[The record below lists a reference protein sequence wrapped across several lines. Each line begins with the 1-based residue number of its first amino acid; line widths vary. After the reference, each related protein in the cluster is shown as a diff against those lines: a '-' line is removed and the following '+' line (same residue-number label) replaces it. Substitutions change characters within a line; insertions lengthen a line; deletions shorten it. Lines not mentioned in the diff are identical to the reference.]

1 MIILYPALA
10 ILFFLLAGY
19 YGAVRAILLDSPLD
33 WLRAAGPPMRLD
45 QGDADQNGTGHSV
58 AYWRRML
65 RMSRLSLVAAGCFF
79 LVATGYVLIPRL
91 AEWPGWLYS
100 VGLFVAAAL
109 VWTATYVLWLRL
121 GRVFPRIA
129 SMRAFP
135 VRLAEWVLT
144 PVYWLVEPFLSRQKQ
159 GALSAN
165 TNLPKYVRDE
175 AAAAD
180 DSDVE
185 DHRMEE
191 KMFINALD
199 FKDVRIRDCMIP
211 RTEITAVAID
221 DEIEDLRQAFIS
233 SGHSKIVV
241 YRDSID
247 DVVGYCHSLALFR
260 KPKEIS
266 SIVTP
271 MLIVPEAM
279 PASDLMLRF
288 LEVRKSLA
296 LVVDEFGGTSGLVSV
311 EDVVEQIFGE
321 IQDEYDSTED
331 WTERKIDENT
341 FILSARHEV
350 EYLNEKYGWNFP
362 EGDYDTLAGLLIHV
376 HGDLPKV
383 NEVIHFAPYTFKVI
397 SMQDTR
403 IELVRLTV
411 ETPEQEGKKEGRER

>member
-1 MIILYPALA
+1 MTILYPALA
-10 ILFFLLAGY
+10 ALFFLLAGY

-33 WLRAAGPPMRLD
+33 WLRAAHDRSAVEQDG
-45 QGDADQNGTGHSV
+45 AGHSV

-65 RMSRLSLVAAGCFF
+65 RMSRLSLVAIGCFF
-79 LVATGYVLIPRL
+79 LVTSGYILIPQL
-91 AEWPGWLYS
+91 AEWPGWLYWI
-100 VGLFVAAAL
+100 GLFAVAAL
-109 VWTATYVLWLRL
+109 VWTITYVLWLRL
-121 GRVFPRIA
+121 GRTFPRLA
-129 SMRAFP
+129 SVRAFP
-135 VRLAEWVLT
+135 VRFAEWVLT
-144 PVYWLVEPFLSRQKQ
+144 PVYWLVEPFLSKYRQ
-159 GALSAN
+159 GEPTASV
-165 TNLPKYVRDE
+165 NLPNYVRDE

-180 DSDVE
+180 DSDAE
-185 DHRMEE
+185 DHRMGE

-211 RTEITAVAID
+211 RTEITAVALD

-383 NEVIHFAPYTFKVI
+383 NEVIHFSPYTFKVI

-411 ETPEQEGKKEGRER
+411 ETPEEEEKKEGRKK

>member
-1 MIILYPALA
+1 
-10 ILFFLLAGY
+10 
-19 YGAVRAILLDSPLD
+19 
-33 WLRAAGPPMRLD
+33 
-45 QGDADQNGTGHSV
+45 
-58 AYWRRML
+58 
-65 RMSRLSLVAAGCFF
+65 
-79 LVATGYVLIPRL
+79 
-91 AEWPGWLYS
+91 
-100 VGLFVAAAL
+100 
-109 VWTATYVLWLRL
+109 
-121 GRVFPRIA
+121 
-129 SMRAFP
+129 
-135 VRLAEWVLT
+135 
-144 PVYWLVEPFLSRQKQ
+144 
-159 GALSAN
+159 
-165 TNLPKYVRDE
+165 
-175 AAAAD
+175 
-180 DSDVE
+180 
-185 DHRMEE
+185 
-191 KMFINALD
+191 
-199 FKDVRIRDCMIP
+199 MIP
-211 RTEITAVAID
+211 RTEITAVALD

-241 YRDSID
+241 YRESID

-260 KPKEIS
+260 KPKEIA

-331 WTERKIDENT
+331 WTERKIDDNT
-341 FILSARHEV
+341 FIFSARHEV

-383 NEVIHFAPYTFKVI
+383 NDVINLMPYTFKII

-411 ETPEQEGKKEGRER
+411 EKPEE

>member
-1 MIILYPALA
+1 L
-10 ILFFLLAGY
+10 G
-19 YGAVRAILLDSPLD
+19 
-33 WLRAAGPPMRLD
+33 
-45 QGDADQNGTGHSV
+45 
-58 AYWRRML
+58 
-65 RMSRLSLVAAGCFF
+65 
-79 LVATGYVLIPRL
+79 
-91 AEWPGWLYS
+91 
-100 VGLFVAAAL
+100 
-109 VWTATYVLWLRL
+109 WTAAYMLWLRL

-129 SMRAFP
+129 SVRAFP
-135 VRLAEWVLT
+135 VRFAEWVLT
-144 PVYWLVEPFLSRQKQ
+144 PVYWLVEPFLWRQRT
-159 GALSAN
+159 GESSTN
-165 TNLPKYVRDE
+165 PNLPNYVRDE

-185 DHRMEE
+185 DQRMGE

-266 SIVTP
+266 NIVTP

-296 LVVDEFGGTSGLVSV
+296 LVVDEFGGTAGLVSV

-331 WTERKIDENT
+331 WTERKIDEST

-350 EYLNEKYGWNFP
+350 EYLNEKYGWYFP
-362 EGDYDTLAGLLIHV
+362 EGDYDTLAGLLIHI

-383 NEVIHFAPYTFKVI
+383 NEVIQFIPYTFKIV

-411 ETPEQEGKKEGRER
+411 EPYERAEVRRK

>member
-1 MIILYPALA
+1 MLYPLLT
-10 ILFFLLAGY
+10 ITFFLLAGY

-33 WLRAAGPPMRLD
+33 WLKTLHDDHLNR
-45 QGDADQNGTGHSV
+45 QQI
-58 AYWRRML
+58 AYWRRIL
-65 RMSRLSLVAAGCFF
+65 RMTRLLLVGIGCFF
-79 LVATGYVLIPRL
+79 LVAGGVYSWDLSAYMPEWAQVLIYFGL
-91 AEWPGWLYS
+91 AAFCWLLGY
-100 VGLFVAAAL
+100 LF
-109 VWTATYVLWLRL
+109 WIRL
-121 GRVFPRIA
+121 GRAFPRIV
-129 SMRAFP
+129 SMRVFP
-135 VRLAEWVLT
+135 VRFAEWLLT
-144 PVYWLVEPFLSRQKQ
+144 PVYWLLEPFLQSSPGLDSLQMSR
-159 GALSAN
+159 
-165 TNLPKYVRDE
+165 LPGFVREDSE
-175 AAAAD
+175 SAD
-180 DSDVE
+180 DSDFD
-185 DHRMEE
+185 DHRIEE
-191 KMFINALD
+191 RMFINALD

-241 YRDSID
+241 YRESID

-260 KPKEIS
+260 KPKEIVN
-266 SIVTP
+266 IVTP

-288 LEVRKSLA
+288 LEERKSLA

-331 WTERKIDENT
+331 WTERKLDENT
-341 FILSARHEV
+341 YLFSARHEV
-350 EYLNEKYGWNFP
+350 DYLNEKYNWELP
-362 EGDYDTLAGLLIHV
+362 EGDYDTLAGMLIHM

-383 NEVIHFAPYTFKVI
+383 NDSIQLHRYTFKIV

-411 ETPEQEGKKEGRER
+411 DQA